1 MVGQAPILINPI
13 FNTEVFMKNSL
24 LLNDAAGA
32 PAPQPATAGSHGAM
46 HFFPHKKKEKSY
58 DTVSFS

>member
-1 MVGQAPILINPI
+1 MN
-13 FNTEVFMKNSL
+13 NSL